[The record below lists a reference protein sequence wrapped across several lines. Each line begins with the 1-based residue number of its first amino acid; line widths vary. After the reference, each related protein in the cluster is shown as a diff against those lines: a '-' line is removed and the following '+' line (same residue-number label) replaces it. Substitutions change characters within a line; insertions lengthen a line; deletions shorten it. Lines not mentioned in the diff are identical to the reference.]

1 MRFIVQMGQPE
12 QDEQAVHRSADAKIC
27 QKTCIFSCRWVQPIK
42 MSKQSAEALLP
53 GCARKHAFLSG
64 GLVFVHIMLL
74 RDQSKGLSSRGHFFS
89 HYGAPAPFARTF
101 PFCKDFPP
109 PLYYLLLLPIAMT
122 YCYSDGGESLQKGK
136 VLADRV
142 GAP

>member
-1 MRFIVQMGQPE
+1 MPENMHFIVQMGQPE

-27 QKTCIFSCRWVQPIK
+27 QKTCIFSCKWVQPIK

-89 HYGAPAPFARTF
+89 HYGAPAPSARTF
-101 PFCKDFPP
+101 PHRCIGHCIKQTNPEKEGA
-109 PLYYLLLLPIAMT
+109 LEGLLARLALLNV
-122 YCYSDGGESLQKGK
+122 SSWLS
-136 VLADRV
+136 
-142 GAP
+142 